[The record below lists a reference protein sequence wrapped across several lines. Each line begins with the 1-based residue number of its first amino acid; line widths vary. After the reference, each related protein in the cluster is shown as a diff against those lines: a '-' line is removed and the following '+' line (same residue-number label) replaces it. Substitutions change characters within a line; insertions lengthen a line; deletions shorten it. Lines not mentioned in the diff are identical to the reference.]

1 MNKIYKIRVKGNYT
15 VEAALL
21 FPLVIFVIIGII
33 YLGFYLHDLGK
44 VQAIVDESQIRSKGL
59 VRSEV
64 NINTGILSYSNYL
77 DRTIFYPIDNNLKAK
92 ENQIKNYIKTK
103 SKKQLFI
110 SKISIINV
118 ELTPSKSNIRVN
130 LDFTFPFSSIETLF
144 IGSENMV
151 IESTEKIHDPMSFIR
166 GYDVASSAGKKID
179 VVNQVV
185 SQLQE
190 LINFLK

>member
-15 VEAALL
+15 LEAALL

-92 ENQIKNYIKTK
+92 ENQIKNYIKTR

-110 SKISIINV
+110 SKVSIINV
-118 ELTPSKSNIRVN
+118 KLTPSKSNIRVN

-144 IGSENMV
+144 IDRKS
-151 IESTEKIHDPMSFIR
+151 
-166 GYDVASSAGKKID
+166 
-179 VVNQVV
+179 VV
-185 SQLQE
+185 
-190 LINFLK
+190 